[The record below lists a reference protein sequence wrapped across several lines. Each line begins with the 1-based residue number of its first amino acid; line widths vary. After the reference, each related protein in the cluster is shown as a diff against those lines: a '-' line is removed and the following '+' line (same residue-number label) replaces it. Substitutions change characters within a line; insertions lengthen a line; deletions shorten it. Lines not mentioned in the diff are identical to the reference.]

1 MRNSRSAWIYAAILL
16 AALAIGIGTGPGGIA
31 LPGDFQVWQLRGLRV
46 LLGLMAG
53 FSLAASGAALQAVLG
68 NPLAEPYLLGVSG
81 GAACGA
87 ALAIVLGLGRGLLGA
102 VAMPLFSFAF
112 GLTTI
117 VIVYRMALIRGRLPA
132 ETMILSGVVVNAFYS
147 GAIMLLMSLAGRQLP
162 EMVMLMMGSL
172 GSVFSAATLPAF
184 ALSLALTAGGGW
196 YLWRQGRDLDLLA
209 LGEPQA
215 QSLGVDTER
224 LKRRVFIV
232 TALMAAA
239 VISLCGVIGFV
250 GLMVPHLGRMLSG
263 PGNRRLIPAAA
274 ALGGS
279 LLLFADAAARS
290 LLPWELPIGVITTM
304 LGVPFFV
311 FLLWQRKRTMERP

>member
-1 MRNSRSAWIYAAILL
+1 MRHGRRVWIYAAILA

-31 LPGDFQVWQLRGLRV
+31 LPRDFQVWQLRGLRV
-46 LLGLMAG
+46 ALALMAG
-53 FSLAASGAALQAVLG
+53 VALASSGAALQAVLG
-68 NPLAEPYLLGVSG
+68 NPLAEPFLLGVSG

-102 VAMPLFSFAF
+102 VALPLLSFIF
-112 GLTTI
+112 GLATI
-117 VIVYRMALIRGRLPA
+117 VAVYRMARIRGRLPA
-132 ETMILSGVVVNAFYS
+132 ETMILSGVVVNAFFS

-172 GSVFSAATLPAF
+172 GAVFSVASVPAL
-184 ALSLALTAGGGW
+184 ALALALTAGGGW
-196 YLWRQGRDLDLLA
+196 YLWRQAPSLNLLA

-215 QSLGVDTER
+215 QTLGVDTEG
-224 LKRRVFIV
+224 LKRKVFVV

-239 VISLCGVIGFV
+239 VISLTGVIGFV
-250 GLMVPHLGRMLSG
+250 GLIVPHLGRMLSG
-263 PGNRRLIPAAA
+263 PDNRRLIPAAA
-274 ALGGS
+274 VLGGS
-279 LLLFADAAARS
+279 LLLVADAAART

-311 FLLWQRKRTMERP
+311 FLLLRRKRAMERP

>member
-1 MRNSRSAWIYAAILL
+1 MRRSNSALIYLAVLG
-16 AALAIGIGTGPGGIA
+16 AALAIGIGAGPGGFA
-31 LPGDFQVWQLRGLRV
+31 LPGSPQVWQIRGLRV
-46 LLGLMAG
+46 LLALMAG
-53 FSLAASGAALQAVLG
+53 FSLASSGASLQAVLG

-102 VAMPLFSFAF
+102 VALPLFSFAF
-112 GLTTI
+112 GLATI
-117 VIVYRMALIRGRLPA
+117 VMVYRMARIRGRLPA
-132 ETMILSGVVVNAFYS
+132 ETMILSGVVVNAFFS

-162 EMVMLMMGSL
+162 EMVLLMMGSL
-172 GSVFSAATLPAF
+172 GTVFSAATLPAF
-184 ALSLALTAGGGW
+184 GLSLALTAGGGW
-196 YLWRQGRDLDLLA
+196 YLWKQGRDLDLLA

-215 QSLGVDTER
+215 ASLGVDTEG
-224 LKRRVFIV
+224 LKRKVFVV

-239 VISLCGVIGFV
+239 VISLTGVIGFV
-250 GLMVPHLGRMLSG
+250 GLIVPHLGRMLSG
-263 PGNRRLIPAAA
+263 PGNRKLIPAAA

-279 LLLFADAAARS
+279 LLLVADAAARS

-311 FLLWQRKRTMERP
+311 FLLWQRKRSMERP